1 MSLPEDISLDE
12 AVALLPE
19 WMQSPDLVVKS
30 ARYGYDWPKVGGLIR
45 DRREEAS
52 VSLRKLARL
61 MHVSPAHLSD
71 MERGLKSWPMHRLED
86 ATEMLGYVERANENA
101 TLQNKINTIREDG

>member
-1 MSLPEDISLDE
+1 
-12 AVALLPE
+12 
-19 WMQSPDLVVKS
+19 
-30 ARYGYDWPKVGGLIR
+30 
-45 DRREEAS
+45 
-52 VSLRKLARL
+52 
-61 MHVSPAHLSD
+61 